1 MISTK
6 YQLDETGF
14 KRKKNL
20 ETLPDIPE
28 LKIFK
33 NNVQL
38 I

>member
-20 ETLPDIPE
+20 ETLGLQKKTD
-28 LKIFK
+28 
-33 NNVQL
+33 
-38 I
+38 